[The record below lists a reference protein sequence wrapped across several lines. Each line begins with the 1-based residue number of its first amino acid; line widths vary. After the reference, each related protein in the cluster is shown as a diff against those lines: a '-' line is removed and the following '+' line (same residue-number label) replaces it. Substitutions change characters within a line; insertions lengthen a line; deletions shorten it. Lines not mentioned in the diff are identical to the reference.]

1 VITAIYFPER
11 DVILDENISL
21 VNVFRIFFNE
31 YFDYELEILED
42 RQIWYNPQKP
52 YVHTDVSEKLS
63 LEI

>member
-1 VITAIYFPER
+1 MLKIIKLFFLC
-11 DVILDENISL
+11 DVL
-21 VNVFRIFFNE
+21 
-31 YFDYELEILED
+31 LEILED